1 MPPPSSSASS
11 SSSSSSSSPAL
22 NTTTT
27 KASSTQHAHSTAT
40 PPPSSELWVDRFPPS
55 TTAGLAVHRAKIDQV
70 RSWLTEA
77 LDGPPALRA
86 YRRLLVLTGPSG
98 AGKSATIRALAS
110 QHELNFDI
118 VEWENTWGN
127 NIGAEL
133 VQPGPS
139 SSSSFGNAASARSRL
154 VPSSQSATQL
164 FADFLAS
171 SSRFGT
177 LNMRTDEGVPE
188 ESQAST
194 SAQPTPPSQARSIL
208 TPPTISQRLMPPP
221 PPPSKSKA
229 TSQASHPPSSQ
240 PSSANTARR
249 IILLDDL
256 PNLSHPPTRLAF
268 QSTLAALLAHTQA
281 QAKQYAAAE
290 RLAKQRKGS
299 INSSLQLQLPPPIV
313 LLLSDSTGR
322 EGDASVASDALAG
335 RSSSLAWRKD
345 EELNL
350 RTVLGDEL
358 RRDPRVADI
367 KFNPVAPTILKKALT
382 RILDLVYAS
391 APTTTTKAT
400 NTASPQQQSGSQQ
413 QSSRSRSNLAPKTT
427 TTTTSVT
434 KPKRDKAFE
443 TELIR
448 LLVSEG
454 GAAQEELQNDG
465 AGNGKGKNAKRTAIE
480 RPTGG
485 DLRSAIT
492 QMQVLYNKRVGD
504 PGGSDDESA
513 LPPPPR
519 SSSTTTTKSRVGK
532 KGDEAMSEGGEERTM
547 AGNADGALA
556 KLCGVRAG
564 AGEPEGMW
572 TELPDHMKELE
583 RRTSKIN
590 LEALWAQSPV
600 DPSLLQLYLHH
611 NFPTFCAEIEEC
623 SAGLEYISSADS
635 DLRIWT
641 ESWTH
646 TSLSAYYAFLLSTG
660 GIILSLP
667 SPIPPTNNTQ
677 SSSGGAGG
685 PMNGRTRHRQIRKSA
700 FFDAFK
706 RMRDLGESLDD
717 VQGWM
722 LRTSVG
728 SAGAG
733 AAGTLGSLGRSAGSH
748 ASAAG
753 VGVTAEL
760 SSLSTVS
767 RTAMAVEVVPLLAK
781 LSRSSDGVGAG
792 GNTSGLRTSK
802 LHSGGTSGQSTP
814 RSSTS
819 KATRYAYPPSIV
831 HIGQFD
837 HLTASQAAQSAF
849 ALRTEALDDSG
860 LLGGADD
867 GEDDADDAGAV
878 VARAGADGTAGGTY
892 GSAWTEQVKDELSQ
906 GGDGDG
912 DEVGVG
918 ELDGMLLGDVEG
930 DSDPGLMDS
939 EDEIL
944 SDE

>member
-11 SSSSSSSSPAL
+11 SSSSSSSSSVRGGGGGRQSPAKKAAGKNKSASASASASASTAPAPPAGSLSHSHSHSHSQSKLSFSSKPRPDQHSYFLSPSPPRPAL

-492 QMQVLYNKRVGD
+492 QMQ
-504 PGGSDDESA
+504 E
-513 LPPPPR
+513 
-519 SSSTTTTKSRVGK
+519 
-532 KGDEAMSEGGEERTM
+532 
-547 AGNADGALA
+547 
-556 KLCGVRAG
+556 
-564 AGEPEGMW
+564 
-572 TELPDHMKELE
+572 
-583 RRTSKIN
+583 
-590 LEALWAQSPV
+590 
-600 DPSLLQLYLHH
+600 
-611 NFPTFCAEIEEC
+611 
-623 SAGLEYISSADS
+623 
-635 DLRIWT
+635 
-641 ESWTH
+641 
-646 TSLSAYYAFLLSTG
+646 
-660 GIILSLP
+660 
-667 SPIPPTNNTQ
+667 
-677 SSSGGAGG
+677 
-685 PMNGRTRHRQIRKSA
+685 
-700 FFDAFK
+700 
-706 RMRDLGESLDD
+706 
-717 VQGWM
+717 
-722 LRTSVG
+722 
-728 SAGAG
+728 
-733 AAGTLGSLGRSAGSH
+733 
-748 ASAAG
+748 
-753 VGVTAEL
+753 
-760 SSLSTVS
+760 
-767 RTAMAVEVVPLLAK
+767 VEVG
-781 LSRSSDGVGAG
+781 R
-792 GNTSGLRTSK
+792 
-802 LHSGGTSGQSTP
+802 
-814 RSSTS
+814 
-819 KATRYAYPPSIV
+819 
-831 HIGQFD
+831 
-837 HLTASQAAQSAF
+837 
-849 ALRTEALDDSG
+849 
-860 LLGGADD
+860 
-867 GEDDADDAGAV
+867 
-878 VARAGADGTAGGTY
+878 
-892 GSAWTEQVKDELSQ
+892 
-906 GGDGDG
+906 
-912 DEVGVG
+912 
-918 ELDGMLLGDVEG
+918 
-930 DSDPGLMDS
+930 
-939 EDEIL
+939 
-944 SDE
+944 